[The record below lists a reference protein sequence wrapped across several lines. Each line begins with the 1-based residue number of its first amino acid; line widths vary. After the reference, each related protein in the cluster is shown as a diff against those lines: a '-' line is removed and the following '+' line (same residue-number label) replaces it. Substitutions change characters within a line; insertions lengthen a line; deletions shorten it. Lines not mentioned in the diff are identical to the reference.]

1 MGQSRALEIL
11 VGLFVCLGVAAAFVL
26 TLRVSN
32 LSGGTGPGY
41 TVEARFQNIG
51 GLRAGAPVTLAGYR
65 IGRVQDI
72 SVDADYFEAVVKIEI
87 DSSYNNIPS
96 DSNASILTAGLLGEQ
111 YIGIT
116 PGGALESLAEGDE
129 IKFTQSA
136 LILENIIGQFLFSQA
151 SQNKTDNNQ
160 NATSSPDPFAITE
173 DDPATIGGNE
183 NTATPESNP

>member
-87 DSSYNNIPS
+87 DSSYNNIPA

-111 YIGIT
+111 YIGLT

-151 SQNKTDNNQ
+151 SQNKAQDEDK
-160 NATSSPDPFAITE
+160 NASSSSDPFTIPD
-173 DDPATIGGNE
+173 DDPA
-183 NTATPESNP
+183 NTDTNSVTPENQP